1 MHLLNIEEEQSSNDE
16 EKKLAIGIDLGT
28 SNSLVAYAKEQKVKI
43 LHDKNEDITL
53 KSIIDI
59 DQEGNITIGQEKG
72 NSLHSSKRLM
82 GKILSDIDEELLKYN
97 YNFAAQN
104 DEHIINLHLGNR
116 NITPIE
122 ISAEILKALK
132 IRAEKSLGQEVTDA
146 VITVPAYFDDASR
159 QATKDAAQLAGLN
172 ILRLLNEPTAAA
184 LAYGLDNKAEG
195 YYAIYDFG
203 GGTFDTS
210 ILKMTKGVFK
220 VIATKGDNFLGG
232 DDIDILICNHLKKEH
247 NIPELNNVEQK
258 KLLLLATKAKE
269 FLADNK
275 SFSAHIT
282 LNNKSYTLCLT
293 QDKYHDII
301 NPIIDKTIN
310 IFKQALTDAKLAASD
325 LAEIIL
331 VGGSTKISYLK
342 TLLKEAFNKAPLD
355 TVNPDTVV
363 AVGAALQ
370 AENLTSNNGNLL
382 LDIIPLSLG
391 LETVGGIV
399 EKIIPRNSSIPCSIS
414 QEFTTYK
421 DKQTAMQIH
430 VVQGERELCADN
442 RSLAFFELKNIPILE
457 AGKAKIKITFN
468 VDTDGILTVTAYE
481 TTKNISQ
488 QIQVKPSYGLDAKQ
502 MHDMLND
509 SYKNA
514 KSDML
519 KRVLQ
524 KNFVQIEQFID
535 ASLNMSQDEVLELT
549 EEAKQQIQNKCQQA
563 TKDAKTYLQK
573 EDFAAL
579 DQLHKEFKKYLDD
592 LCIKK
597 VDMITASLQGKD
609 INNLFSN

>member
-1 MHLLNIEEEQSSNDE
+1 MTLLNIEEEQSSINE
-16 EKKLAIGIDLGT
+16 EKLAIGIDLGT
-28 SNSLVAYAKEQKVKI
+28 SNSLVAYAKQQKVQI
-43 LHDKNEDITL
+43 LHDKDEDIAL

-59 DQEGNITIGQEKG
+59 DQNGNITIGEEG
-72 NSLHSSKRLM
+72 EHSLHSCKRLM
-82 GKILSDIDEELLKYN
+82 GKIWTDINADLRKYN
-97 YNFAAQN
+97 YNFATHN
-104 DEHIINLHLGNR
+104 DDHIINLHLGNR

-122 ISAEILKALK
+122 ISAEILKTLK
-132 IRAEKSLGQEVTDA
+132 VRAEKSLGQEITDA

-159 QATKDAAQLAGLN
+159 QATKDAATLAGLN

-184 LAYGLDNKAEG
+184 LAYGLDNEAEG

-203 GGTFDTS
+203 GGTFDIS

-232 DDIDILICNHLKKEH
+232 DDIDIAICNYFKETN
-247 NIPELNNVEQK
+247 NISGLSNIAQK

-269 FLADNK
+269 FLASNDNFEQSLELDGK
-275 SFSAHIT
+275 KYKISLAA
-282 LNNKSYTLCLT
+282 
-293 QDKYHDII
+293 DKYHEII
-301 NPIIDKTIN
+301 TPLIDKTISL
-310 IFKQALTDAKLAASD
+310 FKDCLADAKLQISD
-325 LAEIIL
+325 LQEIIL

-342 TLLKEAFNKAPLD
+342 ATLHQIFNKKPLD

-370 AENLTSNNGNLL
+370 AENLTSASGNLL

-399 EKIIPRNSSIPCSIS
+399 EKIIPRNSSIPCSIT

-421 DKQTAMQIH
+421 DNQTAMQVH

-468 VDTDGILTVTAYE
+468 VDTDGILTVTASE
-481 TTKNISQ
+481 TTQNIAQ
-488 QIQVKPSYGLDAKQ
+488 QVQVKPSYGLDAKQ

-535 ASLNMSQDEVLELT
+535 ASLNISEDEVLALNDVE
-549 EEAKQQIQNKCQQA
+549 KKQIQDKCHEA
-563 TKDAKTYLQK
+563 TKNAKNYLQK
-573 EDFAAL
+573 DDFAAL
-579 DQLHKEFKKYLDD
+579 DQLHKELKKYLDD

-609 INNLFSN
+609 INDL